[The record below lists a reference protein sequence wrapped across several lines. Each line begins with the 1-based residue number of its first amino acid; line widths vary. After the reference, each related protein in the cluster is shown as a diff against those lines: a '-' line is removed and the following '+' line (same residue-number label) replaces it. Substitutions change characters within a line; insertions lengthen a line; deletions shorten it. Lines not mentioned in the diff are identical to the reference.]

1 MDQEKKFSTDQ
12 ELFWSGKF
20 CEDYIKRRNNG
31 QDLSANLSFFSN
43 SLKNCEK
50 TNSCIEFGSNIG
62 MNLIALKML
71 FPEIQLEA
79 VEINSKAVQILIS
92 KIPDVIAHNTS
103 IIDLQPTKQFDL
115 VLTKTVL
122 IHVNPAYLNL
132 IYEKLYNSAK
142 KYILICE
149 YYNPTPV
156 SVEYRGYKD
165 MLFKRDFAGEIMSL
179 YQNLKL
185 LDYGF
190 LYKRDK
196 FKHDD
201 ITWFLLE
208 KFN

>member
-1 MDQEKKFSTDQ
+1 
-12 ELFWSGKF
+12 
-20 CEDYIKRRNNG
+20 
-31 QDLSANLSFFSN
+31 
-43 SLKNCEK
+43 
-50 TNSCIEFGSNIG
+50 
-62 MNLIALKML
+62 ML

-79 VEINSKAVQILIS
+79 VEINSKAVKILKS

-103 IIDLQPTKQFDL
+103 IIDFQPTKQFDL

-122 IHVNPAYLNL
+122 IHVNQAYLNS

-142 KYILICE
+142 KYILIYE

-196 FKHDD
+196 FKHND